1 MLRRLGVPLLL
12 ALVALPAC
20 RVATARSL
28 EEDGVR
34 AEVSQRLYRTLRLQG
49 HYFATE
55 GEARAFEAKLRA
67 AAEGAR
73 DASSFYRAVS
83 DSLASLDEGH
93 TGLVSSPEVP
103 FSNTI
108 PPVAILDVDR
118 QAIVAGV
125 APGVEGGGLKP
136 GDLVLE
142 VDGEPAAQVLK
153 HRIAITA
160 SSTLHARRA
169 RATANLLAG
178 PTDTPARVRVL
189 GMDGRERYCFP
200 LRFLLDDQGK
210 DRFQFG
216 FLPRDVRAVGVTAS
230 AGYISLP
237 DFREGR
243 TAEMRGAVQALR
255 GLPMLVL
262 DLRGNPGGRIRTLRR
277 IAGLFVKNGALL
289 LQLDEGEKREPV
301 FAEGSS
307 VHYRGQLR
315 ILVDERT
322 GSAAELLAA
331 ALQDLGRARIYGRPT
346 AGSSRTR
353 RSMVLPGGVLFHYA
367 GAAEFRRRDGSA
379 VEGIGVTPDMLV
391 YRSRDSLSRGE
402 YGNPELDPAIRLV
415 LDLN

>member
-1 MLRRLGVPLLL
+1 MLRRFCAPLLL
-12 ALVALPAC
+12 TLLALPAC
-20 RVATARSL
+20 RVATAKSL

-34 AEVSQRLYRTLRLQG
+34 AQISRRLYKTLRLQG

-55 GEARAFEAKLRA
+55 DEAREFEARLRA
-67 AAEGAR
+67 AADGAS
-73 DASSFYRAVS
+73 DAWSYYRAVS

-108 PPVAILDVDR
+108 PPVAILDVER
-118 QAIVAGV
+118 QPVVAGV

-142 VDGEPAAQVLK
+142 VDGKPAAQAL
-153 HRIAITA
+153 RLQMAITA
-160 SSTLHARRA
+160 SSTPHARRA

-189 GMDGRERYCFP
+189 GVDGRERYCFP
-200 LRFLLDDQGK
+200 LRFLLDDEGE

-216 FLPRDVRAVGVTAS
+216 FLPRDVRAVGVTVA

-237 DFREGR
+237 DFRDGR
-243 TAEMRGAVQALR
+243 MAEVERAVRALK
-255 GLPMLVL
+255 GLPILVL

-277 IAGLFVKNGALL
+277 IAGLFVEKRALL
-289 LQLDEGEKREPV
+289 LQLFEGEQREPV
-301 FAEGSS
+301 FAEATSLR
-307 VHYRGQLR
+307 YKGQLR

-331 ALQDLGRARIYGRPT
+331 ALQDLGRAEIYGRPT
-346 AGSSRTR
+346 AGSARTR
-353 RSMVLPGGVLFHYA
+353 RSMLLPGGVMFHYA
-367 GAAEFRRRDGSA
+367 GLAEFRRRDGSL
-379 VEGIGVTPDMLV
+379 VEGVGVTPDMLV
-391 YRSRDSLSRGE
+391 YRSRDSLSQGE
-402 YGNPELDPAIRLV
+402 YGDPELDPAIRLA
-415 LDLN
+415 LGLN